1 MPTFSAFFQL
11 LHIQIFPLTVADT
24 FVTLSWNTSR
34 SLARDFVLQVTPSED
49 DHDPHMT
56 TEYSN
61 IEVGLKMASYT
72 LSSLRPSTAYNIRLC
87 MKKAGTHLMEA
98 GLEKSLVLFL
108 KNPAQWVF
116 LVF

>member
-1 MPTFSAFFQL
+1 MPTFSAIFQL

-72 LSSLRPSTAYNIRLC
+72 LSSLRPSTAYTIRLC

-98 GLEKSLVLFL
+98 GLEKTRVLL
-108 KNPAQWVF
+108 KKKPGF
-116 LVF
+116 F